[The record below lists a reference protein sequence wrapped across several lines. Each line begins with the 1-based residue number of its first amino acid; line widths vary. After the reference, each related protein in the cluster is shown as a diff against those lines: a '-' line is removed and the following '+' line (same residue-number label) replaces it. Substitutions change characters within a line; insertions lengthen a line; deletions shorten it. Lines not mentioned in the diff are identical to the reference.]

1 MNKKLSKKDLKT
13 WKDFVEGKDKLYNKD
28 ILYEKNEYKKKE
40 TTIDLHGFSLD
51 QANRRIEKFIITC
64 YENKIEKINIITGKG
79 LRSRVEQNPY
89 QSKDLSI
96 LKYSVPEFINSNS
109 DLMRFVKKIE
119 DNGDNKNSGCF
130 TLFLKIKEWI
140 LTNRYLLPIVQDF
153 P

>member
-64 YENKIEKINIITGKG
+64 YEKKIEKINIITGKG
-79 LRSRVEQNPY
+79 LRSRVDQNPY

-96 LKYSVPEFINSNS
+96 LKYSVPEFVKCNTT
-109 DLMRFVKKIE
+109 LMSIIKRIE
-119 DNGDNKNSGCF
+119 DQTDNKNSGFFCIY
-130 TLFLKIKEWI
+130 LKLKNKLW
-140 LTNRYLLPIVQDF
+140 
-153 P
+153 